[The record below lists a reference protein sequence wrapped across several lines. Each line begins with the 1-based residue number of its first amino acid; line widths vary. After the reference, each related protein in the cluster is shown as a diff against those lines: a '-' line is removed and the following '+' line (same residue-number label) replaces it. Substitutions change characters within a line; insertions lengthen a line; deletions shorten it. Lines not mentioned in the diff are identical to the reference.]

1 MASKPR
7 PNKSEIEGRAPRRK
21 KAKFVRLASVQ
32 TLTPRQSVEITGL
45 GVSTTYKL
53 LRAGKMPALAIGK
66 RFYIPKGALLRW
78 LESGVN
84 PLAQAPD
91 NNAPLNAA

>member
-1 MASKPR
+1 
-7 PNKSEIEGRAPRRK
+7 
-21 KAKFVRLASVQ
+21 VQ
-32 TLTPRQSVEITGL
+32 TLTPRQSAEITRL

-78 LESGVN
+78 LETGEN
-84 PLAQAPD
+84 PLNKVSDGNP
-91 NNAPLNAA
+91 PLNAA

>member
-7 PNKSEIEGRAPRRK
+7 PRRK
-21 KAKFVRLASVQ
+21 KVKFVRLATVQ

-53 LRAGKMPALAIGK
+53 LRAGKMPALAIGR
-66 RFYIPKGALLRW
+66 RFFIPKGALFRW

-84 PLAQAPD
+84 PLANVNPLPQAPEE
-91 NNAPLNAA
+91 NNPPVNAA